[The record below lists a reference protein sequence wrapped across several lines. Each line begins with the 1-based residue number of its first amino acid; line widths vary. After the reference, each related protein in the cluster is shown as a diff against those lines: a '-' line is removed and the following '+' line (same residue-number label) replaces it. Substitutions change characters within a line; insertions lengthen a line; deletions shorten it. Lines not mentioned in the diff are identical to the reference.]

1 MPGIHGSA
9 SHQHEPFRYDAY
21 RNGIRNSNAPE
32 VNKPAA
38 QPDTSTASAVPQATQ
53 TLAAQAIQTL
63 ATPVP
68 PPVKTTQAPQ
78 GPQVPPQPPALVPGG
93 NSGTT
98 TDLFNKP
105 SATFPI
111 TQLRNDG
118 DTVYMQTDNGVYY
131 QLTTENPQDVPP
143 QNLQWG
149 QTDASNLNHLPV
161 QASFPNPANI
171 EEMGG
176 DKDEATQAALDK
188 IRSVLENI

>member
-9 SHQHEPFRYDAY
+9 SHQHEPFRFDAY
-21 RNGIRNSNAPE
+21 RNAIRKSNAPE

-38 QPDTSTASAVPQATQ
+38 QPDTSTALAVAQATQ
-53 TLAAQAIQTL
+53 TLATQASQTL
-63 ATPVP
+63 APQVP
-68 PPVKTTQAPQ
+68 PPVNTTQAPQ

-131 QLTTENPQDVPP
+131 QLTTENPQMY
-143 QNLQWG
+143 
-149 QTDASNLNHLPV
+149 LPKI
-161 QASFPNPANI
+161 FN
-171 EEMGG
+171 GG
-176 DKDEATQAALDK
+176 KLMPE
-188 IRSVLENI
+188 I